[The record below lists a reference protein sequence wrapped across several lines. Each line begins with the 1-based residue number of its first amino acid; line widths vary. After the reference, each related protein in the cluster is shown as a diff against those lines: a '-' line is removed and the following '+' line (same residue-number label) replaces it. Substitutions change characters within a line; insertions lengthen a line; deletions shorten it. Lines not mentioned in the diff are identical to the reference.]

1 MFEDGK
7 YKRNPDVSWR
17 TIEGQAVLIL
27 NKEGEVQVL
36 NEVGTYVW
44 ENVGL
49 PLEELARNIAE
60 TYEVPLDQ
68 ARADAREFLETLEQT
83 GALVNEG

>member
-49 PLEELARNIAE
+49 SLEDLARNIAGA
-60 TYEVPLDQ
+60 YEVPLDQ
-68 ARADAREFLETLEQT
+68 ARADAREFLETLEQA